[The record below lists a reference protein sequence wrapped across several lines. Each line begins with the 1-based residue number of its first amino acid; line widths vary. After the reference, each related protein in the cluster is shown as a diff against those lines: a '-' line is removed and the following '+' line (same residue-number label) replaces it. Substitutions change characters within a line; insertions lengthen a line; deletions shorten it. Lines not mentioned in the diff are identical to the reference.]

1 MLVDKNMNLFSKFK
15 NSLKKTSNF
24 LSSNILDSFQNNKVD
39 NNTLEEL
46 ETILISADISLDVV
60 EKLINSVR
68 KIKSTSDNI
77 SSIVLEKLSKEIESI
92 LIQREKELLVE
103 SKEKKIFIFVGVNG
117 SGKTTTIGKIA
128 NKISNDKK
136 VLIAACDTFRAAAI
150 DQLKN
155 WTDKN
160 NNDFYNGLSNQDP
173 ASVAYQATEKFNK
186 ENYDYLIID
195 TAGRLSN
202 NTNLINQLVKLK
214 NVVSKINTDINIETI
229 LVLDGTNGS
238 NMIKQVDIF
247 SKELNVSSIII
258 TKLDG
263 TAKGGA
269 LISIANKYEI
279 PISYIGLG
287 EKPEDLS
294 VFNAKNFARS
304 ILNLE
309 E

>member
-1 MLVDKNMNLFSKFK
+1 MSLFSKFK
-15 NSLKKTSNF
+15 NNLQKTSNF
-24 LSSNILDSFQNNKVD
+24 LSSNILNSFQSKKVD
-39 NNTLEEL
+39 SQTLEEL
-46 ETILISADISLDVV
+46 ESVLISADISLDVV

-68 KIKSTSDNI
+68 KVQASEQDITNV
-77 SSIVLEKLSKEIESI
+77 VLETLAKEIEVILQPKEREIFVENDQIPKI
-92 LIQREKELLVE
+92 LI
-103 SKEKKIFIFVGVNG
+103 FIGVNG

-128 NKISNDKK
+128 SQIRDENKI
-136 VLIAACDTFRAAAI
+136 LIAACDTFRAAAI
-150 DQLKN
+150 DQLKS
-155 WTDKN
+155 WADKSKS
-160 NNDFYNGLSNQDP
+160 DFFSGNINQDP
-173 ASVAYQATEKFNK
+173 ASVAFQATEKFNK
-186 ENYDYLIID
+186 EDFDYLIID

-202 NTNLINQLVKLK
+202 NTNLVNQLIKLK
-214 NVVSKINTDINIETI
+214 NVVSKINDKTKIETI

-247 SKELNVSSIII
+247 GKELDVTSIII

-287 EKPEDLS
+287 EKPEDLIS
-294 VFNAKNFARS
+294 FSARNFSRS

-309 E
+309 A

>member
-1 MLVDKNMNLFSKFK
+1 MNIFSKFK
-15 NSLKKTSNF
+15 NNLQKTSNF
-24 LSSNILDSFQNNKVD
+24 LSSNILSSFKNQKVNNE
-39 NNTLEEL
+39 TLEEL
-46 ETILISADISLDVV
+46 ESVLISADISLDVV
-60 EKLINSVR
+60 AKLINSVS
-68 KIKSTSDNI
+68 KIKTTNQDI
-77 SSIVLEKLSKEIESI
+77 TEIVLETLAKEIEII
-92 LIQREKELLVE
+92 LKPRENEILKENN
-103 SKEKKIFIFVGVNG
+103 KNPKILIFVGVNG

-128 NKISNDKK
+128 NQISNEKK
-136 VLIAACDTFRAAAI
+136 ILIAACDTFRAAAI

-155 WTDKN
+155 WTEKN
-160 NNDFYNGLSNQDP
+160 HNDFYFGNTNQDP
-173 ASVAYQATEKFNK
+173 ASVAFQATEKFNK

-214 NVVSKINTDINIETI
+214 NVVSKINTDTIIETI

-238 NMIKQVDIF
+238 NMIKQVEIF
-247 SKELNVSSIII
+247 GRELNISSIII

-279 PISYIGLG
+279 PISYVGLG

-294 VFNAKNFARS
+294 VFSAKNFARS

>member
-1 MLVDKNMNLFSKFK
+1 MSLFSKFK
-15 NSLKKTSNF
+15 NNLQKTSNF
-24 LSSNILDSFQNNKVD
+24 LSSNILSSFQNKKVD
-39 NNTLEEL
+39 NETLEEL
-46 ETILISADISLDVV
+46 EAVLISADISLDVV

-68 KIKSTSDNI
+68 KVKTSDQDI
-77 SSIVLEKLSKEIESI
+77 TKTVSETLSTEIENI
-92 LIQREKELLVE
+92 LQPREGNILEENNKNQ
-103 SKEKKIFIFVGVNG
+103 KIFIFVGVNG

-128 NKISNDKK
+128 NKIHKEKK

-150 DQLKN
+150 EQLKD
-155 WTDKN
+155 WAHKN
-160 NNDFYNGLSNQDP
+160 HNDFFSGNANQDP
-173 ASVAYQATEKFNK
+173 ASVAFQATEKFNK

-202 NTNLINQLVKLK
+202 NANLVNQLVKLK
-214 NVVSKINTDINIETI
+214 NVVSKINAENIIETI

-238 NMIKQVDIF
+238 NMIKQVEIF
-247 SKELNVSSIII
+247 GKELNISSIII

-279 PISYIGLG
+279 PISYVGLG
-287 EKPEDLS
+287 EKSEDLS
-294 VFNAKNFARS
+294 VFSAKNYARS

>member
-1 MLVDKNMNLFSKFK
+1 MSLFSKFK
-15 NSLKKTSNF
+15 NNLQKTSNF
-24 LSSNILDSFQNNKVD
+24 LSSNILNSFQSKKVD
-39 NNTLEEL
+39 SQTLEEL
-46 ETILISADISLDVV
+46 ESVLISADISLDVV

-68 KIKSTSDNI
+68 KVKASEQDITNV
-77 SSIVLEKLSKEIESI
+77 VLETLAKEIEVILQPKEREIFAENDQTPKI
-92 LIQREKELLVE
+92 LI
-103 SKEKKIFIFVGVNG
+103 FIGVNG

-128 NKISNDKK
+128 SQISDENKI
-136 VLIAACDTFRAAAI
+136 LIAACDTFRAAAI
-150 DQLKN
+150 DQLKS
-155 WTDKN
+155 WADKSKS
-160 NNDFYNGLSNQDP
+160 DFFSGNINQDP
-173 ASVAYQATEKFNK
+173 ASVAFQATEKFNK
-186 ENYDYLIID
+186 EDFDYLIID

-202 NTNLINQLVKLK
+202 NTNLVNQLIKLK
-214 NVVSKINTDINIETI
+214 NVVSKINDKTKIETI

-247 SKELNVSSIII
+247 GKELDVSSIII

-287 EKPEDLS
+287 EKPEDLIS
-294 VFNAKNFARS
+294 FGARNFSRS

-309 E
+309 A

>member
-1 MLVDKNMNLFSKFK
+1 MSLFSKFK
-15 NSLKKTSNF
+15 NNLQKTSNF
-24 LSSNILDSFQNNKVD
+24 LSSNILNSFQSKKVD
-39 NNTLEEL
+39 SQTLEEL
-46 ETILISADISLDVV
+46 ESVLISADISLDVV

-68 KIKSTSDNI
+68 KVKASEQDITNV
-77 SSIVLEKLSKEIESI
+77 VLETLAKEIEVILQPKEREIFVENDQTPKI
-92 LIQREKELLVE
+92 LI
-103 SKEKKIFIFVGVNG
+103 FIGVNG

-128 NKISNDKK
+128 SQIRDKNKI
-136 VLIAACDTFRAAAI
+136 LIAACDTFRAAAI
-150 DQLKN
+150 DQLKS
-155 WTDKN
+155 WADKSKS
-160 NNDFYNGLSNQDP
+160 DFFSGNINQDP
-173 ASVAYQATEKFNK
+173 ASVAFQATEKFNK
-186 ENYDYLIID
+186 EDFDYLIID

-202 NTNLINQLVKLK
+202 NTNLVNQLIKLK
-214 NVVSKINTDINIETI
+214 NVVLKINDKTKIETI

-247 SKELNVSSIII
+247 GKELDVTSIII

-287 EKPEDLS
+287 EKPEDLIS
-294 VFNAKNFARS
+294 FSARNFSRS

-309 E
+309 A

>member
-1 MLVDKNMNLFSKFK
+1 MSLFSKFK
-15 NSLKKTSNF
+15 NNLQKTSNF
-24 LSSNILDSFQNNKVD
+24 LSSNILNSFQSKKVD
-39 NNTLEEL
+39 NETLEEL
-46 ETILISADISLDVV
+46 ESVLISADISLDVV

-68 KIKSTSDNI
+68 KVKTSDQDI
-77 SSIVLEKLSKEIESI
+77 ATKVLETLAKEIEIILQPRERNIFEENDQTSKI
-92 LIQREKELLVE
+92 LI
-103 SKEKKIFIFVGVNG
+103 FIGVNG

-128 NKISNDKK
+128 NQIRDEKKI
-136 VLIAACDTFRAAAI
+136 LIAACDTFRAAAI

-155 WTDKN
+155 WADKS
-160 NNDFYNGLSNQDP
+160 NNDFFSGNTNQDP
-173 ASVAYQATEKFNK
+173 TSVAFQATEKFNK
-186 ENYDYLIID
+186 ENYNYLIID

-202 NTNLINQLVKLK
+202 NTNLVNQLVKLK
-214 NVVSKINTDINIETI
+214 NVVSKINPKTKIETI

-247 SKELNVSSIII
+247 GKELDVSSLII

-287 EKPEDLS
+287 EKPEDLTDFS
-294 VFNAKNFARS
+294 AKNFARS

-309 E
+309 A

>member
-1 MLVDKNMNLFSKFK
+1 MSLFLKFK
-15 NSLKKTSNF
+15 NNLQKTSNF
-24 LSSNILDSFQNNKVD
+24 LSSNILNSFKNQKVNNE
-39 NNTLEEL
+39 TLEEL
-46 ETILISADISLDVV
+46 ESVLISADISLDVV
-60 EKLINSVR
+60 AKLINSVS
-68 KIKSTSDNI
+68 KIKTTNQDI
-77 SSIVLEKLSKEIESI
+77 TEIVLETLAKEIEII
-92 LIQREKELLVE
+92 LKPRENEILNENNKNP
-103 SKEKKIFIFVGVNG
+103 KILIFVGVNG

-128 NKISNDKK
+128 NQISNEKK

-155 WTDKN
+155 WTEKN
-160 NNDFYNGLSNQDP
+160 HNDFYFGNTNQDP
-173 ASVAYQATEKFNK
+173 ASVAFQATEKFNK

-214 NVVSKINTDINIETI
+214 NVVSKINTDTIIETI

-238 NMIKQVDIF
+238 NMIKQVEIF
-247 SKELNVSSIII
+247 GRELNVSSIII

-279 PISYIGLG
+279 PISYVGLG

-294 VFNAKNFARS
+294 VFSAKNFART
-304 ILNLE
+304 ILNLKE
-309 E
+309 

>member
-1 MLVDKNMNLFSKFK
+1 MSLFSKFK
-15 NSLKKTSNF
+15 NNLQKTSNF
-24 LSSNILDSFQNNKVD
+24 LSSNILSSFQDRKVD
-39 NNTLEEL
+39 DKTLEEL

-68 KIKSTSDNI
+68 KVKSKDDNA
-77 SSIVLEKLSKEIESI
+77 SSIVLETLSKEIENI
-92 LIQREKELLVE
+92 LILREKKLLLE
-103 SKEKKIFIFVGVNG
+103 NLEKKILIFVGVNG
-117 SGKTTTIGKIA
+117 SGKTTTIGKLINQFN
-128 NKISNDKK
+128 NKKI
-136 VLIAACDTFRAAAI
+136 LIAACDTFRAAAI

-155 WTDKN
+155 WADKN
-160 NNDFYNGLSNQDP
+160 NSDFYTGETNQDP
-173 ASVAYQATEKFNK
+173 ASVAYQAAKKFNE

-214 NVVSKINTDINIETI
+214 NVVTKINTNIVIETI

-238 NMIKQVDIF
+238 NMIRQADIF
-247 SKELNVSSIII
+247 GKELGVSSIII

-279 PISYIGLG
+279 PISYVGLG
-287 EKPEDLS
+287 EKAEDLIS
-294 VFNAKNFARS
+294 FSARDFASS
-304 ILNLE
+304 ILDLGK
-309 E
+309 

>member
-1 MLVDKNMNLFSKFK
+1 MSLFSKFK
-15 NSLKKTSNF
+15 NNLQKTSNF
-24 LSSNILDSFQNNKVD
+24 LSYNILSSFQNKKVD
-39 NNTLEEL
+39 NQTLEEL
-46 ETILISADISLDVV
+46 ESILISADISLDVV

-68 KIKSTSDNI
+68 KVKTLDQDITT
-77 SSIVLEKLSKEIESI
+77 VVFETLAKEIEII
-92 LIQREKELLVE
+92 LQPREILEENDHKQ
-103 SKEKKIFIFVGVNG
+103 KILIFVGVNG

-128 NKISNDKK
+128 NQIGNEKK
-136 VLIAACDTFRAAAI
+136 VLIAGCDTFRAAAI
-150 DQLKN
+150 DQLKD
-155 WTDKN
+155 WVQN
-160 NNDFYNGLSNQDP
+160 NKNDFFSGSANQDP
-173 ASVAYQATEKFNK
+173 ASVAFQATEKFNK

-202 NTNLINQLVKLK
+202 NTNLVNQLVKLK
-214 NVVSKINTDINIETI
+214 NVVSKINNDTIIETI

-238 NMIKQVDIF
+238 NMIKQVEIF
-247 SKELNVSSIII
+247 GKELDVSSIII

-279 PISYIGLG
+279 PISYVGLG

-294 VFNAKNFARS
+294 IFSAKNFARS

>member
-1 MLVDKNMNLFSKFK
+1 MSLFSKFK
-15 NSLKKTSNF
+15 NNLQKTSNF
-24 LSSNILDSFQNNKVD
+24 LSSNILSSFQNKKVD
-39 NNTLEEL
+39 NETLEEL
-46 ETILISADISLDVV
+46 EAVLISADISLDVV

-68 KIKSTSDNI
+68 KVKTSDQDI
-77 SSIVLEKLSKEIESI
+77 TKTVSETLSTEIENI
-92 LIQREKELLVE
+92 LQPREGNILEENNKNQ
-103 SKEKKIFIFVGVNG
+103 KIFIFIGVNG

-128 NKISNDKK
+128 NKIHKEKK

-150 DQLKN
+150 EQLKD
-155 WTDKN
+155 WAHKN
-160 NNDFYNGLSNQDP
+160 HNDFFSGNANQDP
-173 ASVAYQATEKFNK
+173 ASVAFQATEKFNK

-202 NTNLINQLVKLK
+202 NANLVNQLVKLK
-214 NVVSKINTDINIETI
+214 NVVSKINAETIIETI

-238 NMIKQVDIF
+238 NMIKQVEIF
-247 SKELNVSSIII
+247 GKELNVSSIII

-279 PISYIGLG
+279 PISYVGLG
-287 EKPEDLS
+287 EKSEDLS
-294 VFNAKNFARS
+294 VFSAKNYARS

>member
-1 MLVDKNMNLFSKFK
+1 MSLFSKFK
-15 NSLKKTSNF
+15 NNLQKTSNF
-24 LSSNILDSFQNNKVD
+24 LSSNILSSFQNKKVD
-39 NNTLEEL
+39 NETLEEL
-46 ETILISADISLDVV
+46 EAVLISADISLDVV

-68 KIKSTSDNI
+68 KVKTSDQDI
-77 SSIVLEKLSKEIESI
+77 TKTVSETLSTEIENI
-92 LIQREKELLVE
+92 LQPREGKILEE
-103 SKEKKIFIFVGVNG
+103 NKKKIFIFVGVNG

-128 NKISNDKK
+128 NKIHKEKK

-150 DQLKN
+150 EQLKD
-155 WTDKN
+155 WTHKN
-160 NNDFYNGLSNQDP
+160 HNDFFSGNANQDP
-173 ASVAYQATEKFNK
+173 ASVAFQATEKFNK

-202 NTNLINQLVKLK
+202 NANLVNQLVKLK
-214 NVVSKINTDINIETI
+214 NVVSKINAETIIETI

-238 NMIKQVDIF
+238 NMIKQVEIF
-247 SKELNVSSIII
+247 GKELNVSSIII

-279 PISYIGLG
+279 PISYVGLG
-287 EKPEDLS
+287 EKSEDLS
-294 VFNAKNFARS
+294 VFSAKNYARS